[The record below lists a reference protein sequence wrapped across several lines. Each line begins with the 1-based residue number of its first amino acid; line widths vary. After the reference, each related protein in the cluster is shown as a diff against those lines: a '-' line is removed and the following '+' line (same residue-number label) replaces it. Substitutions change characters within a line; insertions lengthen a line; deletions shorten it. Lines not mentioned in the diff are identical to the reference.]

1 MECSCIRRTST
12 KFDFLLELLD
22 CDTLVFTD
30 LSNWMD
36 EDYYVI
42 PDTWPMTIKF
52 PNGKKVEVSF
62 KPQQSTIYKPTDLG
76 VSCLLDGIYCFS
88 TESCGYDYI
97 RNEAIL
103 CSLECKLDTLTNTI
117 ESNNDVELVKTMTVY
132 MNCIRTNARVGK
144 IQKATKY
151 FNLVSNELEKVDC
164 L

>member
-30 LSNWMD
+30 LCNWMD

-42 PDTWPMTIKF
+42 PDKWPMTIKF
-52 PNGKKVEVSF
+52 PNGKKVIVEF
-62 KPQQSTIYKPTDLG
+62 KPQQSTVFKPTDLG

-103 CSLECKLDTLTNTI
+103 CSLECRLDTLINQMDTKEETERVKTI
-117 ESNNDVELVKTMTVY
+117 EVY
-132 MNCIRTNARVGK
+132 MSAIRTNARVGK
-144 IQKATKY
+144 IQRATKY
-151 FNLVSNELEKVDC
+151 FNIVSNELEQVDC